1 VAETDLNL
9 VRTFLR
15 LYETR
20 SVTRTAEQMSLTQ
33 PSVSHALRR
42 LRKQFNDNLFPFDV
56 TIERSSNAV
65 SGKSTVMGCLAPV
78 VDVSLAVRTRTAV
91 TDLPRH
97 PPPSVGSRGT
107 SVDLTDDGGEHG
119 RANTLG

>member
-1 VAETDLNL
+1 MFSICTCTVSIISHVAETDLNL

-42 LRKQFNDNLFPFDV
+42 LRKQFNDNLFSRSSGGLEP
-56 TIERSSNAV
+56 TERSRQVYPLLRQAIEAV
-65 SGKSTVMGCLAPV
+65 EAAGARVE
-78 VDVSLAVRTRTAV
+78 
-91 TDLPRH
+91 
-97 PPPSVGSRGT
+97 PP
-107 SVDLTDDGGEHG
+107 
-119 RANTLG
+119 

>member
-1 VAETDLNL
+1 MAEPDLNL

-42 LRKQFNDNLFPFDV
+42 LRKQFNDNLFSRSSGGLEP
-56 TIERSSNAV
+56 TERSRKIYPLLRQAIEAV
-65 SGKSTVMGCLAPV
+65 EATM
-78 VDVSLAVRTRTAV
+78 TR
-91 TDLPRH
+91 
-97 PPPSVGSRGT
+97 S
-107 SVDLTDDGGEHG
+107 
-119 RANTLG
+119 